1 MKILNTNKYIS
12 EKLNVKPMTKTRMQG
27 ISNDAKD
34 INVLRAKLEN
44 MSYAQLTQF
53 MRSIGAF
60 GENDFVEVFSY
71 EHLTDTIKEAMESG
85 YAVNVHSL
93 EKNRT
98 KHIFVK
104 CVKSPYI
111 NTCDIIGL
119 EENLI
124 DSLPFQFDKIIDD
137 FPTAIAVINTISNVD
152 EKLNIKPVTKDRLS
166 DLSNDTAFQNKL
178 YVEDLCDITR
188 KNVSKLEDAGYGM
201 YNLWISQSDLN
212 IRKFD
217 GMYDDILFQI
227 YPYEDSEYYGNIY
240 LIGYTKP
247 DSDEY
252 RDEIVF
258 KFNEL
263 NTIEKRKVRDAV
275 RKAILSL

>member
-1 MKILNTNKYIS
+1 MKILKTNDY
-12 EKLNVKPMTKTRMQG
+12 VG
-27 ISNDAKD
+27 
-34 INVLRAKLEN
+34 
-44 MSYAQLTQF
+44 
-53 MRSIGAF
+53 
-60 GENDFVEVFSY
+60 
-71 EHLTDTIKEAMESG
+71 
-85 YAVNVHSL
+85 
-93 EKNRT
+93 
-98 KHIFVK
+98 
-104 CVKSPYI
+104 
-111 NTCDIIGL
+111 
-119 EENLI
+119 
-124 DSLPFQFDKIIDD
+124 
-137 FPTAIAVINTISNVD
+137 

-166 DLSNDTAFQNKL
+166 DLSNDTTFQNKL
-178 YVEDLCDITR
+178 YVEDLCDIAR
-188 KNVSKLEDAGYGM
+188 KNTSKLEDAGYGM

-258 KFNEL
+258 KFNDL

-275 RKAILSL
+275 RKAIHSLH